1 MHTKHTK
8 MTNLATFRV
17 HIAPLGF
24 EIDRIV
30 LPLKETKADK
40 LWLLVHEKT
49 AEDMSGP
56 YLEKIKKESKKM
68 GIKTEIAYA
77 DRLNLFKVIKTVREI
92 ISKEEDNYIYVNVA
106 SGSKIQAIAC
116 MMACMILKECKN
128 IQPFY
133 AEPETYAAFEGKQ
146 QSFGLKDTIPLPTYE
161 IQTPKQKLLD
171 ALNIVYTH
179 EKQKLTKK
187 EMAEIAEEKEIIT
200 VNAENE
206 NHSQAR
212 FASLDKNI
220 IEPLEKQWGFIKV
233 EKIGRNRWISITEE
247 GKNAAEFLI

>member
-1 MHTKHTK
+1 MHTVDTN

-24 EIDRIV
+24 EIDRII
-30 LPLKETKADK
+30 LPLKQTKADK
-40 LWLLVHEKT
+40 LCLIVHEKT
-49 AEDMSGP
+49 AEDKSGP
-56 YLEKIKKESKKM
+56 YLDKIKKECKRLNISLELFY
-68 GIKTEIAYA
+68 G
-77 DRLNLFKVIKTVREI
+77 DRLSIFNIIKIVKDI
-92 ISKEEDNYIYVNVA
+92 IQQNKSNYIYVNVA

-116 MMACMILKECKN
+116 MMACMILKEYKN

-179 EKQKLTKK
+179 DKQKLTKK
-187 EMAEIAEEKEIIT
+187 EMAQIAEEKGIIT
-200 VNAENE
+200 VNAEE
-206 NHSQAR
+206 SNHSQAR

-220 IEPLEKQWGFIKV
+220 IEPLEKQWGFIEV
-233 EKIGRNRWISITEE
+233 EKIGRNRWIKITQE
-247 GKNAAEFLI
+247 GIDAAEFLI

>member
-1 MHTKHTK
+1 

-24 EIDRIV
+24 EIDRIM
-30 LPLKETKADK
+30 LPIKQTKADK
-40 LWLLVHEKT
+40 LYLIVHEKT
-49 AEDMSGP
+49 AEDKSGP
-56 YLEKIKKESKKM
+56 YLKKITSECKKLNVDLELSYANRL
-68 GIKTEIAYA
+68 GIF
-77 DRLNLFKVIKTVREI
+77 NMIKLVKEI
-92 ISKEEDNYIYVNVA
+92 IQDNAKNYIYVNVA

-116 MMACMILKECKN
+116 MMACMILKGCTN

-133 AEPETYAAFEGKQ
+133 AEPEKYAAFEGKQ

-171 ALNIVYTH
+171 ALNILYIH
-179 EKQKLTKK
+179 DKQRMTKK
-187 EMAEIAEEKEIIT
+187 EMAEICEENKLIV
-200 VNAENE
+200 VNAEDE
-206 NHSQAR
+206 NHSQVR

-220 IEPLEKQWGFIKV
+220 IEPLEKQWGFIEV
-233 EKIGRNRWISITEE
+233 EKIGRNRWINITEE

>member
-1 MHTKHTK
+1 MHTIHTI

-24 EIDRIV
+24 EIDRITI
-30 LPLKETKADK
+30 PLKQTKADK
-40 LWLLVHEKT
+40 LWLMAHDNRSSDLS
-49 AEDMSGP
+49 AP
-56 YLEKIKKESKKM
+56 YLEKIKKECKKL
-68 GIKTEIAYA
+68 GVEVKVANS
-77 DRLNLFKVIKTVREI
+77 DRLNLFQTIKSIKDI
-92 ISKEEDNYIYVNVA
+92 INQEENNYIYVNVA

-187 EMAEIAEEKEIIT
+187 EMAEIAEQKEIIT